1 MIFVNDGSAMILG
14 VDSGKEM
21 LVVLLTAIPTPVLA
35 PITFSGGV
43 NGRSISA
50 KKNQKLPEQN
60 ETPHLPR

>member
-43 NGRSISA
+43 NGRSSISA
-50 KKNQKLPEQN
+50 KKNQKLPA
-60 ETPHLPR
+60 